1 MSTCSTA
8 TSALRGHES
17 RGRPRRVPPPAH
29 DAGVVEAVHGRL
41 ERRLV
46 DLERDWDA
54 YKTGRS
60 GAPRHRR
67 SRSATGTPSSA
78 VTTVA
83 APEADGL
90 LLLLPLYRC
99 SSPRRLVSSLQ
110 QTGSADSDCTAKIIS
125 GAAGDSYTGPS
136 SVCSVEAGYSV
147 AAYSSSAC
155 SRPCRCQCGVCYS
168 SYSTSSSCT
177 GAAAPPF
184 SSAAG
189 GTAGEHARKSDG
201 GRWWAAGRAAW
212 ISAIALV
219 VVVFVAMV
227 VLELSVD
234 EGCAEYLVP
243 T

>member
-17 RGRPRRVPPPAH
+17 RGRRRRAPPPARG
-29 DAGVVEAVHGRL
+29 AGVVEAVHGRL

-54 YKTGRS
+54 YRTGRS
-60 GAPRHRR
+60 GAPRHHHRR

-78 VTTVA
+78 VTVA
-83 APEADGL
+83 APEADG
-90 LLLLPLYRC
+90 LLLPLYRC

-110 QTGSADSDCTAKIIS
+110 RTTSADSDRAAKIILR
-125 GAAGDSYTGPS
+125 AAGDSPTGPS
-136 SVCSVEAGYSV
+136 SVCSVEAGYSME
-147 AAYSSSAC
+147 ASSSSC
-155 SRPCRCQCGVCYS
+155 SCPRRCRCAVCCS
-168 SYSTSSSCT
+168 SYSASSSLT

-189 GTAGEHARKSDG
+189 GTAGERARKSDG
-201 GRWWAAGRAAW
+201 GRWAAFPTAW
-212 ISAIALV
+212 IYAIAFV

-227 VLELSVD
+227 ILELRVGD
-234 EGCAEYLVP
+234 GCGEYLAP